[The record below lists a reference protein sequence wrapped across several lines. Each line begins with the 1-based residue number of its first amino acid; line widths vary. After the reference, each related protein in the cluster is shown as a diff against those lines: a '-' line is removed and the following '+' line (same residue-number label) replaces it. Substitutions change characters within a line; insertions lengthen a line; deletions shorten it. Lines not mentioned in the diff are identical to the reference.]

1 MQMGVGV
8 AALLSVLLVC
18 QNTLK
23 SLDKMKIESERV
35 SPGKYVI
42 PYSNMNIFHTKTE
55 NKPLNLSNR
64 YVKRHKDT
72 DQVKSDTVLFKAL

>member
-1 MQMGVGV
+1 MGIGV
-8 AALLSVLLVC
+8 AALWSVLLVR
-18 QNTLK
+18 QSTLK
-23 SLDKMKIESERV
+23 SLHKIQIASERV

-42 PYSNMNIFHTKTE
+42 FNSNMNIFHTKTE